1 MIPSSLLMFW
11 CMSRRSRM
19 GLLGE
24 VVDSF
29 TARSRRHS
37 SKIAHSEV
45 LTSMMQTYYRVLG
58 MPITPDVAQKITD
71 GDIGIIWTAT
81 KGFWFESTMLQAQR
95 MRATPVQSEQFT
107 VEPSLDLI
115 CHIHSL
121 VYFRQPLLHHHIL
134 QTLCVS
140 VSFSGSRCRCL
151 CSVLLCF
158 HAIALAIDR
167 R

>member
-1 MIPSSLLMFW
+1 M
-11 CMSRRSRM
+11 RSGRA
-19 GLLGE
+19 L
-24 VVDSF
+24 
-29 TARSRRHS
+29 
-37 SKIAHSEV
+37 EV

-134 QTLCVS
+134 QTPLRLRFLFRESLSLS
-140 VSFSGSRCRCL
+140 VQRSLMFSMQLHWRLTEGDD
-151 CSVLLCF
+151 V
-158 HAIALAIDR
+158 
-167 R
+167 